1 MTAILTNSVDIIP
14 VPTVAQLL
22 EYRVWLVEL
31 YQTYIDPEHGEM
43 QDREAMHIIAK
54 TTEPSKSVKVRAEAK
69 MQGWK
74 VAQMW
79 SLPRPD
85 YDYEF

>member
-1 MTAILTNSVDIIP
+1 MTAILTNSADTIP
-14 VPTVAQLL
+14 VPTIAQLL

-43 QDREAMHIIAK
+43 QDREAMHIVAQ
-54 TTEPSKSVKVRAEAK
+54 TNEPTKSVRARAEAK

-74 VAQMW
+74 VVQMW

>member
-1 MTAILTNSVDIIP
+1 
-14 VPTVAQLL
+14 
-22 EYRVWLVEL
+22 
-31 YQTYIDPEHGEM
+31 M
-43 QDREAMHIIAK
+43 QDREAMHIVAK

-79 SLPRPD
+79 SLHRPD

>member
-22 EYRVWLVEL
+22 
-31 YQTYIDPEHGEM
+31 
-43 QDREAMHIIAK
+43 
-54 TTEPSKSVKVRAEAK
+54 VKVRAEAK
-69 MQGWK
+69 MQGWR
-74 VAQMW
+74 VSQMW

-85 YDYEF
+85 YDYDF

>member
-1 MTAILTNSVDIIP
+1 
-14 VPTVAQLL
+14 
-22 EYRVWLVEL
+22 
-31 YQTYIDPEHGEM
+31 M
-43 QDREAMHIIAK
+43 QDREAMHIVAK
-54 TTEPSKSVKVRAEAK
+54 TTEPRKSVKVRAEAK